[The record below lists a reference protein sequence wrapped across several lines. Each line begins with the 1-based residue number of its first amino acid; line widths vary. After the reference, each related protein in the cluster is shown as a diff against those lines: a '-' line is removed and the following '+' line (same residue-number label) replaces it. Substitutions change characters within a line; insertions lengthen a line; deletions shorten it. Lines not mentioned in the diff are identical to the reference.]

1 MAKNF
6 AKLVRGAT
14 PGTGVQLRPVAYGKN
29 GIRQFL
35 RDVVAM
41 ANASIDGA
49 RYIIVGAEIDK
60 KGNKHLPSLSRDD
73 FSGTPLPGTGDQFH
87 RAADSA
93 EIPRGQCRQK
103 ADWRFRNRRL
113 SGPSVHDARR
123 FLGKA
128 APRRCIHTCG

>member
-1 MAKNF
+1 MAMNF
-6 AKLVRGAT
+6 AKLIRGAT

-73 FSGTPLPGTGDQFH
+73 FSGTPPA
-87 RAADSA
+87 R
-93 EIPRGQCRQK
+93 
-103 ADWRFRNRRL
+103 DW
-113 SGPSVHDARR
+113 
-123 FLGKA
+123 
-128 APRRCIHTCG
+128 